1 MNPYTAVVYA
11 VICSQ
16 LFLVTILSTT
26 TTLTTSTSTIYVTG
40 FELPGRN
47 ILSNRTKSRLMIP
60 LRIDKTVL
68 GGRVATTAAAGD
80 HRNDLLWDVRPGPP
94 RGIVL
99 NTVVGGLAFAGGMMG
114 FVIKGSKP
122 SLIAGSTF
130 GGLLLLSAVL
140 ISASKKSHSPQGN
153 MLGSMMGGLLGY
165 VMGKK
170 FLLSKKFMP
179 SGLLAFMSVM
189 NVVYNL
195 IEIKI
200 LWSNNN
206 NNNNNSN
213 SNSK

>member
-1 MNPYTAVVYA
+1 MVNPYTAVVYA

-26 TTLTTSTSTIYVTG
+26 ITTSTSSIYVTG
-40 FELPGRN
+40 FEIPGRN

-60 LRIDKTVL
+60 LRIDNTVL
-68 GGRVATTAAAGD
+68 GGVASAAAGD

-130 GGLLLLSAVL
+130 GGLLFLSAFL
-140 ISASKKSHSPQGN
+140 ISASKKSQSPKGN
-153 MLGSMMGGLLGY
+153 ILGSIMGGLLGY

-206 NNNNNSN
+206 N
-213 SNSK
+213 KQQ

>member
-1 MNPYTAVVYA
+1 
-11 VICSQ
+11 
-16 LFLVTILSTT
+16 
-26 TTLTTSTSTIYVTG
+26 
-40 FELPGRN
+40 
-47 ILSNRTKSRLMIP
+47 MIP

-68 GGRVATTAAAGD
+68 GGRVAATAAAAGGD
-80 HRNDLLWDVRPGPP
+80 HRNDLWDVRPGPP

-130 GGLLLLSAVL
+130 GGLLGLSAYL
-140 ISASKKSHSPQGN
+140 ISASKKNLSPKGN
-153 MLGSMMGGLLGY
+153 ILGVMMGGLLGY

-170 FLLSKKFMP
+170 FLLSKKFLP
-179 SGLLAFMSVM
+179 SGLLAVMSVM

-200 LWSNNN
+200 LSSNNNNNKNSNSNSN

-213 SNSK
+213 TTTGTNKTE